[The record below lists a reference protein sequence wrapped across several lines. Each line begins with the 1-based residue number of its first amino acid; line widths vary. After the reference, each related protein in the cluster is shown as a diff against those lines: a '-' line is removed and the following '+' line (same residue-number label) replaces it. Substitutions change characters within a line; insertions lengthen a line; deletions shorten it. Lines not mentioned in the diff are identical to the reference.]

1 MALMTMGTA
10 PAPAAPAPPATPP
23 RRARRGRAWPFL
35 APLLVMLTVWIY
47 GPMLVSVFLSFA
59 DWNLTTSFGGMV
71 GLENF
76 RELLRRPDFLN
87 ALARTV
93 LYAVVLLPFA
103 TIVPMILAIMLW
115 QRPSRAATI
124 YRTLLF
130 LPVMIAPVAHAASWR
145 FLLNPLTGPL
155 NEILGFFGLPPV
167 NWLGDPNT
175 ALPVIVV
182 VTSARIVATNMLIYS
197 AMLATLDRRTVAAA
211 QVEGATTWE
220 TMRFVVIPQLRGVT
234 IMLGLLSFVMAGQW
248 VFNYVSILTQGGPD
262 GATDTVYFYIY
273 TMGFTFFE
281 TGVASAASAVIL
293 GLLGLVGIGVW
304 LRGRRR
310 HVRD

>member
-10 PAPAAPAPPATPP
+10 PAREAAPSPPAA
-23 RRARRGRAWPFL
+23 RVRRGRAWPFL
-35 APLLVMLTVWIY
+35 APLLVALTVWIY
-47 GPMLVSVFLSFA
+47 GPMLVSVFLAFA

-71 GLENF
+71 GLDNF

-87 ALARTV
+87 ALLRTA

-293 GLLGLVGIGVW
+293 GLLGVIGIGVW

-310 HVRD
+310 HVRA

>member
-10 PAPAAPAPPATPP
+10 PAPAAPSPPATPP
-23 RRARRGRAWPFL
+23 RRVRRGRAWPFL

-103 TIVPMILAIMLW
+103 TVVPMILAILLW

-167 NWLGDPNT
+167 NWLGNPTT

>member
-1 MALMTMGTA
+1 
-10 PAPAAPAPPATPP
+10 
-23 RRARRGRAWPFL
+23 
-35 APLLVMLTVWIY
+35 MLTVWIY

-103 TIVPMILAIMLW
+103 TVVPMILAILLW

-155 NEILGFFGLPPV
+155 NEILGVVGLPPV
-167 NWLGDPNT
+167 NWLGNPTT

>member
-10 PAPAAPAPPATPP
+10 PAPAAPSPPATPP
-23 RRARRGRAWPFL
+23 RRVRRGRAWPFL

-103 TIVPMILAIMLW
+103 TVVPMILAILLW

-167 NWLGDPNT
+167 NWLGNPTT

-182 VTSARIVATNMLIYS
+182 VTSARVVATNMLIYS